1 MNDLFIFVSVS
12 GLDGRKNDGGTSR
25 IMALTK
31 WLKKNKKNVKYLKLN
46 KSKIHRIIKHL
57 YFLTSVKGSTIFY
70 VHPEYGFDIFS
81 DKKSR
86 KFISKLFFMAL
97 KRAKKYNNIIFDVN
111 DLKCE
116 QYKDLEINKYN
127 LNRVQEVEN
136 ELFKLDAKYIFASNS
151 MRDYAVKKYSL
162 NIENTEV
169 CINGSVIADDKE
181 EKQHQRDVLKFI
193 YAGTLNKGRNI
204 EKLIN
209 DFPSDKKYKLILI
222 GPDGEWINEY
232 SKNSNIEY
240 MGSFPELEAHKIANK
255 CDVGLIPYDDTRLY
269 YNLAYPT
276 KLPFYLCSGIPV
288 ISTPVDE
295 IMICSDKDSF
305 GWYAGMDSWKEL
317 INSLNADDINEKKNN
332 IKKIKNKYTWNQ
344 IFSNSKFLNK
354 TEVK

>member
-12 GLDGRKNDGGTSR
+12 GVDGRKNDGGTSR

-31 WLKKNKKNVKYLKLN
+31 WLKKNKSNVKYLKLN

-57 YFLTSVKGSTIFY
+57 HFLSSVKGSTIFY

-81 DKKSR
+81 DKSSR
-86 KFISKLFFMAL
+86 KLISKLFFGAL

-116 QYKDLEINKYN
+116 QYRDLEINKYN
-127 LNRVQEVEN
+127 LTRVQEVEN
-136 ELFKLDAKYIFASNS
+136 ELFKLKAKYIFASNS
-151 MRDYAVKKYSL
+151 MRDYAVKKYNL

-169 CINGSVIADDKE
+169 CINGSIIVDDKE
-181 EKQHQRDVLKFI
+181 DDQHQALKFI

-209 DFPSDKKYKLILI
+209 DFPKEEKYKLLLI
-222 GPDGEWINEY
+222 GPDGEWINDY
-232 SKNSNIEY
+232 SKSNNIEY
-240 MGSFPELEAHKIANK
+240 MGSFQEIEAHKIASK

-288 ISTPVDE
+288 ISTPVEE
-295 IMICSDKDSF
+295 IMICSEKDSF
-305 GWYAGMDSWKEL
+305 GWYAKMDSWNEL
-317 INSLNADDINEKKNN
+317 IKDLNVDAILEKKNN
-332 IKKIKNKYTWNQ
+332 IRNIKNKYTWDQ
-344 IFSNSKFLNK
+344 IFSNSKFLNE